1 MKRGTGLFAGLFV
14 LLACTTHAYLK
25 FGVEGNGR
33 VQDLKWTMMPVR
45 YYISDRDVP
54 GVSATQLATVAQTS
68 FGSWSKVAGVSISA
82 ELLGMTSAVPFVDDK
97 LSVIGF
103 RARPD
108 LDRTLGAT
116 TFGFDNVT
124 GELIE
129 ADIFLNSAFD
139 WSIAASGQSGRFD
152 LQSTLTHEIGHF
164 LGLSHSALGE
174 TELRAT
180 GGRRVIGAQ
189 SIMFPVAFVAGSIE
203 DRTLKADDT
212 AGIRDL
218 YSATR
223 QYGQIAGRVTLQT
236 LGVFGVHVTAMNTS
250 TATLVSA
257 FSLNDR
263 GDFVIGGLE
272 PGVYLLRAEPLDDA
286 DVGSFFGEDTVVN
299 VNFNPTYYSRLVSV
313 ASGGAG
319 PPVEIKVTPK

>member
-1 MKRGTGLFAGLFV
+1 
-14 LLACTTHAYLK
+14 
-25 FGVEGNGR
+25 
-33 VQDLKWTMMPVR
+33 
-45 YYISDRDVP
+45 
-54 GVSATQLATVAQTS
+54 
-68 FGSWSKVAGVSISA
+68 
-82 ELLGMTSAVPFVDDK
+82 MTSADPFVDDN

-103 RARPD
+103 RSRPD

-139 WSIAASGQSGRFD
+139 WSVTPSGQTGRFD
-152 LQSTLTHEIGHF
+152 LQSTLTHEIGHL

-189 SIMFPVAFVAGSIE
+189 SIMFPVAFVAGSTE
-203 DRTLKADDT
+203 NRSLKADDT

-218 YSATR
+218 YAATR

-236 LGVFGVHVTAMNTS
+236 IGVFGAHVTALNTS

-257 FSLNDR
+257 FSLNDH
-263 GDFVIGGLE
+263 GDFVIGGLD
-272 PGVYLLRAEPLDDA
+272 PGVYVLRAEPLDDA
-286 DVGSFFGEDTVVN
+286 DVGSFFAEDTVVN
-299 VNFNPTYYSRLVSV
+299 VNFSPTYYSRLVSV
-313 ASGGAG
+313 GSGGAG
-319 PPVEIKVTPK
+319 PSVEIKVTPK

>member
-1 MKRGTGLFAGLFV
+1 MKTRGLVLVICAIVAASPMPTAAWGLDV
-14 LLACTTHAYLK
+14 H
-25 FGVEGNGR
+25 R
-33 VQDLKWTMMPVR
+33 RIMMPVR
-45 YYISDRDVP
+45 YYVSDRDVP

-152 LQSTLTHEIGHF
+152 LQSTLTHGF
-164 LGLSHSALGE
+164 D
-174 TELRAT
+174 
-180 GGRRVIGAQ
+180 GRRHQVSGA
-189 SIMFPVAFVAGSIE
+189 
-203 DRTLKADDT
+203 R
-212 AGIRDL
+212 AGI
-218 YSATR
+218 
-223 QYGQIAGRVTLQT
+223 
-236 LGVFGVHVTAMNTS
+236 
-250 TATLVSA
+250 
-257 FSLNDR
+257 
-263 GDFVIGGLE
+263 
-272 PGVYLLRAEPLDDA
+272 
-286 DVGSFFGEDTVVN
+286 
-299 VNFNPTYYSRLVSV
+299 
-313 ASGGAG
+313 
-319 PPVEIKVTPK
+319 